1 MSSIAPGS
9 VPIVFA
15 RLRRN
20 PWSVVGRSGPPWA
33 RRNSSAGTTRIS
45 RPSPSRIVTGATL
58 SSSAAALPSAD
69 FFMLP
74 LETRLSGAWV
84 RRAPCGKVMSQ
95 GGVSWGRC
103 LVLSFQRLSLS
114 GESRS
119 RSDSSDA
126 LFYDDAVQGDG
137 RTRRRHVGPGDT
149 VRRFAGLKEPDRA
162 RSTSGAGAPARRRTR
177 TASAGATS
185 GRSCG
190 WRPRAPT
197 YAPRSSRA
205 SAGRRGDRGA

>member
-15 RLRRN
+15 RLRRS

-69 FFMLP
+69 FILP
-74 LETRLSGAWV
+74 LETRLSGTWV
-84 RRAPCGKVMSQ
+84 RPPPCGKVLSQ

-103 LVLSFQRLSLS
+103 RGKQSLS
-114 GESRS
+114 SGTRTRISVPVGGLGKGASVAKNRSADRTSESRI
-119 RSDSSDA
+119 
-126 LFYDDAVQGDG
+126 FAVSHCGPPRRQKEMILIFSCETVRMKLY
-137 RTRRRHVGPGDT
+137 RTRFLGH
-149 VRRFAGLKEPDRA
+149 
-162 RSTSGAGAPARRRTR
+162 TR
-177 TASAGATS
+177 GI
-185 GRSCG
+185 
-190 WRPRAPT
+190 
-197 YAPRSSRA
+197 SR
-205 SAGRRGDRGA
+205 